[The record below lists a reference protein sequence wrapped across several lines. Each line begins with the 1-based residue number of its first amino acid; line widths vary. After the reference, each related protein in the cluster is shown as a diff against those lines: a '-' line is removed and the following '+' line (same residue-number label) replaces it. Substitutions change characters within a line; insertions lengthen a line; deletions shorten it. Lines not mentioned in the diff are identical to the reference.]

1 MRITYGV
8 ILAMGVSLLGAAWA
22 LKQAWGATQVWE
34 DRANAA
40 EERVD
45 NLTARFERLD
55 EALLELAGETRANRE
70 ALDTRLT
77 EIRDLQQSEN
87 DSDETMQCLDLP
99 VPTALDHI
107 LRRTAGRD
115 SD

>member
-1 MRITYGV
+1 MRVTYGV
-8 ILAMGVSLLGAAWA
+8 ILAMGVALLAAAWA
-22 LKQAWGATQVWE
+22 LKQSWGATQVWE
-34 DRANAA
+34 GRAKAA
-40 EERVD
+40 ETRVD
-45 NLTARFERLD
+45 ALTARFKALD
-55 EALLELAGETRANRE
+55 AALLNLANETRANRE

-77 EIRDLQQSEN
+77 EIRDLQQSES